1 MPRKEQVDAL
11 AEKIRREIENLG
23 ACSLQNQELAVLW
36 GHADEATKMETRM
49 HLANFSTQYGFVHRV
64 DDSFTTVSFRKLN

>member
-1 MPRKEQVDAL
+1 MPRKEQIDAL

-36 GHADEATKMETRM
+36 GHAEGSSKLENQM
-49 HLANFSTQYGFVHRV
+49 HLSNFSTQYGFVHRA
-64 DDSFTTVSFRKLN
+64 DDSFTTVSFRMLN